1 MTEAMVPKRK
11 TSRSVATR
19 ASAIAALQTSS
30 ARVADVQKPF
40 IDLAG
45 HLIWDDPAAVGA
57 GHISAAEAAVE
68 VDSVVAV
75 AAVAVAA
82 VAVADAVPTF
92 ASKRTS
98 VR

>member
-30 ARVADVQKPF
+30 ARVAHVQKPF

-75 AAVAVAA
+75 AAVAVA
-82 VAVADAVPTF
+82 DAVPTF
-92 ASKRTS
+92 ASRRTS